1 MAKMG
6 RPPKEIDWNIFDGL
20 CEIHC
25 TKEEIANIC
34 DVSLDTIENKI
45 KQEFGE
51 TFSAYYKKKSANGKK
66 SLRRRLY
73 DIALSNHPGAITAA
87 IWLSKNYL
95 GMKDKIEEDTGEI
108 EPFIINTTKG
118 EITLG
123 IRKKEVKSDQ

>member
-6 RPPKEIDWNIFDGL
+6 RPPKEIDWKIFDEL

-25 TKEEIANIC
+25 TREEISNIF
-34 DVSLDTIENKI
+34 DISPDTIENKI
-45 KQEFGE
+45 RDEFGE

-73 DIALSNHPGAITAA
+73 DIAHSNHPGAITAA

-95 GMKDKIEEDTGEI
+95 GMRDKFEDDKSEM
-108 EPFIINTTKG
+108 EPFIISTTNG
-118 EITLG
+118 VITLG
-123 IRKKEVKSDQ
+123 AKKKEVKSD